1 MENGELL
8 TLELYSITLKGLST
22 LDFQFATRIN
32 NINFEK
38 YSMFPIDNEKEYRL
52 EASMVRMERQSKQLQ
67 EQFDK
72 DMKDWDKAKK

>member
-1 MENGELL
+1 VENGELL

>member
-1 MENGELL
+1 ML